1 MKRLSNFVLSAL
13 LSCSLTLTPVM
24 AQTPSPATPDDAKV
38 EAEQPAAQTASS
50 QELGQKSSDTPS
62 LNALPPAD
70 TSNPPGR
77 TSKAV
82 VIAVI
87 VAGAAAIT
95 AIILAF
101 HGGHETGTV
110 LAPGTATVGP
120 PGH

>member
-1 MKRLSNFVLSAL
+1 MKRLLNFVLSAL

-24 AQTPSPATPDDAKV
+24 AQTPSTAKQEDAKV
-38 EAEQPAAQTASS
+38 EAEQPAQAASS
-50 QELGQKSSDTPS
+50 QELGQKSSDAPS
-62 LNALPPAD
+62 LNALPPSD

-95 AIILAF
+95 ALILAL

-110 LAPGTATVGP
+110 LTPGTATVGP
-120 PGH
+120 PGR

>member
-1 MKRLSNFVLSAL
+1 MKRLLNFVLSAL

-24 AQTPSPATPDDAKV
+24 AQTPSAAKPEDAKV
-38 EAEQPAAQTASS
+38 EAEQPAAQAASS
-50 QELGQKSSDTPS
+50 QELGQKSSDAPS
-62 LNALPPAD
+62 LNALPPSD

-95 AIILAF
+95 ALILAL
-101 HGGHETGTV
+101 HGRHETGTV
-110 LAPGTATVGP
+110 LTPGTATVGP
-120 PGH
+120 SAH